1 MLSDLDRLIHQ
12 DPDVFYISPNQ
23 SHNINHAQKIKKSNR
38 ISWLDVVLLIDRPYG
53 VGIVLIRRI
62 ID

>member
-1 MLSDLDRLIHQ
+1 MVSDLDRLIHQ

-23 SHNINHAQKIKKSNR
+23 RHNINHAQKIKKSDR
-38 ISWLDVVLLIDRPYG
+38 ISWLDVILLIDRPYG
-53 VGIVLIRRI
+53 VGIVPIRHI

>member
-1 MLSDLDRLIHQ
+1 VLLDLDRLIHQ

-53 VGIVLIRRI
+53 VGIVLMT
-62 ID
+62 